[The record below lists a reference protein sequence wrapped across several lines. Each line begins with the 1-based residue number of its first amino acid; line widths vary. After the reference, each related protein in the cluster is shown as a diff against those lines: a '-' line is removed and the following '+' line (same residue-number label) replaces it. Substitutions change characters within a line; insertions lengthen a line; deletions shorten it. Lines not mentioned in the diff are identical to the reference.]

1 MAKLNVMHSLML
13 SVWEGLSNHKP
24 QASSYIKHMPSSVF
38 FCSITFA
45 SLTVSKPLHGPKQK
59 GWGKRRGSRVH
70 VETENRGMNLSLS
83 LSRSHS
89 LSLTWFL
96 ILRWIWRKA
105 KWESEKGRAL
115 TQWTRK
121 AEGGR
126 EGGSEK
132 EGIPAGMKSKAER
145 LS

>member
-70 VETENRGMNLSLS
+70 VESPQLCGNSSEWFRIFILIAQRDWHLRDATTNTFHKAQVNYRLT
-83 LSRSHS
+83 HS
-89 LSLTWFL
+89 IT
-96 ILRWIWRKA
+96 
-105 KWESEKGRAL
+105 
-115 TQWTRK
+115 
-121 AEGGR
+121 
-126 EGGSEK
+126 
-132 EGIPAGMKSKAER
+132 
-145 LS
+145 